1 MSRQYLTAVG
11 LTSIVRS
18 QGHIHKVY
26 EKKIKCFTKNST
38 FALYMKYIWYIL
50 HTQRQ
55 RQNKKT
61 PKKQLQIQVYL
72 VFYKEATFNL
82 LLFGSRQIG

>member
-26 EKKIKCFTKNST
+26 EKKNQVFHKKFYVCTIHEVYMVYITHTKT
-38 FALYMKYIWYIL
+38 
-50 HTQRQ
+50 
-55 RQNKKT
+55 KT
-61 PKKQLQIQVYL
+61 K
-72 VFYKEATFNL
+72 
-82 LLFGSRQIG
+82 